1 MAEPATPYI
10 FDNSDEREA
19 ERLAGIQAA
28 WDAGTFRHLTDLGV
42 GHGWRC
48 LEVGAGAGSVA
59 RWLCERVGEKGS
71 VLATDINTALLDGLD
86 FPNLEVRRHDI
97 QSEELPWG
105 EFDLVHCRLVLMH
118 LPAREEALARMADA
132 LAPGGWMLVED
143 VSFAG
148 TGTATR
154 RGSATFRSLIVPL
167 RAMLRAHG
175 ADGRR
180 LPVLFNR
187 LGLTEVGA
195 EGRVV
200 VLVGGSED
208 NAWALPTLE
217 RIQERLTGGE
227 GQEPSKVRAAFERV
241 PALRRAAERQLVRL
255 RQLLDDPEFAFH
267 CPAMVAAW
275 GRRPVSPG
283 SGR

>member
-1 MAEPATPYI
+1 MAEPATPYM

-28 WDAGTFRHLTDLGV
+28 WDPGTFRHLTDLGV
-42 GHGWRC
+42 GEGWRC

-59 RWLCERVGEKGS
+59 RWLCQQVGEKGS
-71 VLATDINTALLDGLD
+71 VLATDINTALLEDIDL
-86 FPNLEVRRHDI
+86 PNLEVRRHDI
-97 QSEELPWG
+97 QSEELPRG

-118 LPAREEALARMADA
+118 LPAREEALRRMADA
-132 LAPGGWMLVED
+132 LAPGGWMLIED
-143 VSFAG
+143 ISFAG
-148 TGTATR
+148 TGTATS

-175 ADGRR
+175 AEVNFGRR
-180 LPVLFNR
+180 LPILFNR

-200 VLVGGSED
+200 VLVGGSEA
-208 NAWALPTLE
+208 NTWALPTLE
-217 RIQERLTGGE
+217 RIQERFTGGE
-227 GQEPSKVRAAFERV
+227 QTDASKVRATFERV

-255 RQLLDDPEFAFH
+255 RQLLADPEFAFH
-267 CPAMVAAW
+267 CPAMVATW
-275 GRRPVSPG
+275 GRRPPAA
-283 SGR
+283 